1 MTATDTPPPRLELGT
16 DGGALGLASDIPG
29 LDSLVDRYGPEALV
43 INVILAERAAKAA
56 RVSRANGKGN

>member
-1 MTATDTPPPRLELGT
+1 MKTNTPPQRVELGA

-56 RVSRANGKGN
+56 RVSRANGKGH

>member
-1 MTATDTPPPRLELGT
+1 MTATNRTPAAGELAAT
-16 DGGALGLASDIPG
+16 EGALGLASDIPG

-56 RVSRANGKGN
+56 RERRAKGN

>member
-1 MTATDTPPPRLELGT
+1 MTATNTPPPRLELGT